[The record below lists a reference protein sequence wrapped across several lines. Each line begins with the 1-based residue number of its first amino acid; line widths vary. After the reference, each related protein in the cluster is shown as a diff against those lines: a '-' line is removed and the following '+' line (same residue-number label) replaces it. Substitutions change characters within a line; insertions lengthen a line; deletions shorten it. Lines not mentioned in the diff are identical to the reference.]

1 MCKVT
6 GKTGLTYEEAMV
18 SEQHATE
25 KVQQFPKELMTTAL
39 GIIQYSKNTL
49 FVFCYEEIYV
59 DIMMHNFFTLCIY
72 FFCSA

>member
-6 GKTGLTYEEAMV
+6 GKTGLTYEEAIV

-39 GIIQYSKNTL
+39 GIIQYSKNYSPSSVMEKYL
-49 FVFCYEEIYV
+49 
-59 DIMMHNFFTLCIY
+59 L
-72 FFCSA
+72 A